1 MPKVRSEST
10 QPLRSAQRML
20 DVLGSF
26 SIAKSSRTLTE
37 ISEELDLAPSTVR
50 RLLLVLEGHDLLIL
64 DRETG
69 RYGISPRIA
78 RLEMIARAR
87 SIIAVAA
94 PILARLC
101 DETKETVILD
111 ALDGG
116 ECVHIDAHHGHKLIS
131 AYNPAGTRFPS
142 WSGLAGGQVL
152 LAWASE
158 QRLRS
163 LVPGPDEWRAEGHS
177 RFATFEEL
185 HEELQ
190 RVRRRG
196 YAINDRGTDP
206 EAWAVAAPVW
216 SSRHAVDAAISIV
229 IPSSRA
235 KRAYT
240 QQLTAAVRQA
250 ADEVTDAWGPMAKE
264 AYGDPPRPR

>member
-1 MPKVRSEST
+1 
-10 QPLRSAQRML
+10 ML
-20 DVLGSF
+20 DVLNSF
-26 SIAKSSRTLTE
+26 SIPKSSRTLTE
-37 ISEELDLAPSTVR
+37 ISDELDLAPSTVR
-50 RLLLVLEGHDLLIL
+50 RLLLVLEGHDLLVL

-78 RLEMIARAR
+78 RLEVIARAR
-87 SIIAVAA
+87 SLIAVAS

-101 DETKETVILD
+101 DETNETLILD

-116 ECVHIDAHHGHKLIS
+116 DCVHVDVHHGHKLVS
-131 AYNPAGTRFPS
+131 AYNPVGTRFPS
-142 WSGLAGGQVL
+142 WSGLASGQVL

-163 LVPGPDEWRAEGHS
+163 LVPEPSEWNADAGG
-177 RFATFEEL
+177 RFATYDEL
-185 HEELQ
+185 LAELQ

-206 EAWAVAAPVW
+206 EVWAVAAPVW

-229 IPSSRA
+229 VPSSRA
-235 KRAYT
+235 KRGYT
-240 QQLTAAVRQA
+240 QQMIAAIKQV

-264 AYGDPPRPR
+264 AYGDPPSPR